1 MWQSWHLEGGIG
13 ELMRVEGREKE
24 RRKGLG
30 AKRGRVGGGGWRE
43 GEGGGE
49 LRGFGE
55 FPFFYFLYGS
65 LCFLDLWDKSDLV

>member
-1 MWQSWHLEGGIG
+1 VWQSWHLEGGIG

-49 LRGFGE
+49 LRGFGD
-55 FPFFYFLYGS
+55 FPFFIFFTVVS
-65 LCFLDLWDKSDLV
+65 VS